1 MEEIYLITYKETDT
15 IEGFIL
21 DKFDF
26 KKWLSRHN
34 EQRKKEGSIMEHKD
48 EFEIKQIHKLI

>member
-34 EQRKKEGSIMEHKD
+34 DRRKKEGSLIEYKH
-48 EFEIKQIHKLI
+48 EFNIKKIQRLI